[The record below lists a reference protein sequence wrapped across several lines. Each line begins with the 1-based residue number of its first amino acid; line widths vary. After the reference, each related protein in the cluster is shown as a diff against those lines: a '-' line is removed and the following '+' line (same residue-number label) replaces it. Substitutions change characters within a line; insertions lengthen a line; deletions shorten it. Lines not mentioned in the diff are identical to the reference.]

1 MLLHIDFTFRITF
14 KWINVVYGLIHFQC
28 HVNLEATQNHMNFF
42 IHMYMEGEFEKSICV
57 LKKNLSDW
65 IYIYL
70 NFLRFKVALYTKG
83 STIYETTSQYGDLNI
98 LWNCFYRSTLLCIK
112 WLSGIGHGSY
122 EPHILSSKPLETW

>member
-1 MLLHIDFTFRITF
+1 
-14 KWINVVYGLIHFQC
+14 
-28 HVNLEATQNHMNFF
+28 MNFF

-98 LWNCFYRSTLLCIK
+98 L
-112 WLSGIGHGSY
+112 
-122 EPHILSSKPLETW
+122 